1 MSNLL
6 YNDTYYA
13 HREELIRQQIGKR
26 LDTLRRDLSQLD
38 SPCATKLFA
47 LPHNNVLTIQEILSL
62 NSSERQQI
70 ISTLLY
76 NDAYWRLEAAY
87 LTLCVGML
95 NITYSNLRSCLET
108 VVAAHIIENLDSEA
122 RKFLTKGK
130 VNPTNIARF
139 IPKQYNEQI
148 IKMKEKL
155 GEWGVHSHLSS
166 IQLGSLFGPNAFE
179 KMVSHTSVKREQTL
193 NPEFVNVA
201 NTCIQVIGDVFLMF
215 MFLMSKGTKYKAPIE
230 V

>member
-6 YNDTYYA
+6 YNDTFYA

-47 LPHNNVLTIQEILSL
+47 IPHDKVLTIKELLSL
-62 NSSERQQI
+62 NSSERRQI
-70 ISTLLY
+70 LSTLLY

-87 LTLCVGML
+87 LTFCVGML
-95 NITYSNLRSCLET
+95 NVTYSNLRSCLET

-122 RKFLTKGK
+122 RKFLTKGN
-130 VNPTNIARF
+130 VDPTKIARF

-148 IKMKEKL
+148 IKMKKTL

-166 IQLGSLFGPNAFE
+166 VQLGSLFGPNVFE

-193 NPEFVNVA
+193 NPEFVNAA

-215 MFLMSKGTKYKAPIE
+215 MFLMSKGTKYKAAIKS
-230 V
+230 